1 MNPAT
6 RIGQSAISS
15 LANSYSGHLLLPG
28 DDGYETARRVHN
40 GMIDRRPSVIAC
52 CLGTADVVDALD
64 FGIKYDLEIAVR
76 AGGHNVA
83 GRAVID
89 DAMMI
94 DLSPMKGIHVDPTA
108 RSVRVQAGVTWG
120 EFNRETQLHG
130 LATTGGAVSSTGVAG
145 LTLGGGFGF
154 LMGKHGFTIDT
165 LTAVEVVTARGE
177 VLHAS
182 KEENSE
188 LFWGLRGG
196 GGNFGVATSLEFAL
210 YPIGPVVRGG
220 MIAYPFDRSKDVLS
234 FYRDLT
240 GAAPDELTVAAS
252 LTHSPDGSGQ
262 QLAAM
267 LVCHCGASNEAE
279 PALHRIKSFGG
290 PIADRLGPISYTAL
304 NQMLDASFPKLAL
317 NYWKSCFVPKLS
329 DEVIAV
335 LREQFARCPSP
346 MSKLILE
353 HFHGAALQPKPT
365 DMAFPHRDP
374 GYSVLIIAQWS
385 DPEDSAVNIAWAKET
400 FTALEPFSRDGAYSN
415 YMADDEPLSGVM
427 RAFGKNFPRLQ
438 KLKDLYDPSN
448 LFRNNQNIPPSK
460 VKSEDRGVSQ
470 QPLGYAG
477 EHDPTVLV
485 E

>member
-470 QPLGYAG
+470 QPLGYDG
-477 EHDPTVLV
+477 EHVQTVLV

>member
-290 PIADRLGPISYTAL
+290 PIVDRLGPISYTAL

>member
-1 MNPAT
+1 M
-6 RIGQSAISS
+6 
-15 LANSYSGHLLLPG
+15 
-28 DDGYETARRVHN
+28 
-40 GMIDRRPSVIAC
+40 
-52 CLGTADVVDALD
+52 
-64 FGIKYDLEIAVR
+64 
-76 AGGHNVA
+76 
-83 GRAVID
+83 
-89 DAMMI
+89 
-94 DLSPMKGIHVDPTA
+94 
-108 RSVRVQAGVTWG
+108 
-120 EFNRETQLHG
+120 
-130 LATTGGAVSSTGVAG
+130 
-145 LTLGGGFGF
+145 
-154 LMGKHGFTIDT
+154 
-165 LTAVEVVTARGE
+165 
-177 VLHAS
+177 
-182 KEENSE
+182 
-188 LFWGLRGG
+188 
-196 GGNFGVATSLEFAL
+196 
-210 YPIGPVVRGG
+210 
-220 MIAYPFDRSKDVLS
+220 
-234 FYRDLT
+234 
-240 GAAPDELTVAAS
+240 
-252 LTHSPDGSGQ
+252 
-262 QLAAM
+262 
-267 LVCHCGASNEAE
+267 
-279 PALHRIKSFGG
+279 HRIKSFGG

>member
-130 LATTGGAVSSTGVAG
+130 LATTGGAVSRTGVAG

-329 DEVIAV
+329 DEVIEI

>member
-290 PIADRLGPISYTAL
+290 PIADRLGPISYTGL